1 MFTFSCSAFS
11 KFPIFLSAFLSFLS
25 SSESAKELFGD
36 KDLERFTGGSSRIK
50 QGHGWASW
58 NTGLWKTCKI
68 KEQVILNT
76 NNEL

>member
-11 KFPIFLSAFLSFLS
+11 KFSIFLSAILSFCS
-25 SSESAKELFGD
+25 SSAEELFGD

-50 QGHGWASW
+50 QGHGWTSW
-58 NTGLWKTCKI
+58 NAGLWKTCKI

>member
-11 KFPIFLSAFLSFLS
+11 KFSIFLSAFLSFFS
-25 SSESAKELFGD
+25 SSESVKELFGD
-36 KDLERFTGGSSRIK
+36 KDLERFTGGSSRIE
-50 QGHGWASW
+50 QGHGWTSW